1 MIWRRITPN
10 WSADGGL
17 IGAVGA
23 RTTVT
28 VRRSGVPISDR
39 STAPA
44 GTAMA
49 VMSRGTTVLK
59 S

>member
-23 RTTVT
+23 RDHGDGAAQ
-28 VRRSGVPISDR
+28 RGADKRPQHG
-39 STAPA
+39 A
-44 GTAMA
+44 GWDGNGR
-49 VMSRGTTVLK
+49 VSIGTTVLK